1 MKKIATTFIIK
12 SKLDIRSSDI
22 LITNYLVPIIFFF
35 VMGAVFSN
43 IMPESTQTLIA
54 SMSIFAMTMGATF
67 GVSNSVAEY
76 FKNDIRK
83 TMVVSKIPFSS
94 IILTSIVS
102 GFIHL
107 FVVSMIITFLAP
119 ILYGAIPIES
129 FVLYLVYLSISI
141 VVTVL
146 LGIIIG
152 LVAKNTAQLTI
163 LAQLVFL
170 PSMMLSGIM
179 FPSSLLPS
187 ILRRI
192 GSILPATQSMILL
205 TSESV
210 QMNTI
215 VSLLVM
221 TLVFSLT
228 IVFLLRRLRLE
239 DSN

>member
-1 MKKIATTFIIK
+1 MKKLVTTFIIK
-12 SKLDIRSSDI
+12 SKLDIRSTDI
-22 LITNYLVPIIFFF
+22 LITNYLVPILFFF

-43 IMPESTQTLIA
+43 IMPESKETLIA
-54 SMSIFAMTMGATF
+54 SMSIFAMTMGSTIGISA
-67 GVSNSVAEY
+67 SIAEY

-94 IILTSIVS
+94 IIVTSIVS

-119 ILYGAIPIES
+119 ILYDATPIES
-129 FVLYLVYLSISI
+129 FPLYLGSLSISI
-141 VVTVL
+141 VITVL

-179 FPSSLLPS
+179 FPSSMLPS
-187 ILRRI
+187 ILRSL

-205 TSESV
+205 TSDAI
-210 QMNTI
+210 QIDTI

-221 TLVFSLT
+221 TLVFSVT
-228 IVFLLRRLRLE
+228 ILFLLKRLKRE